1 MYKALYLSPMI
12 PSFNLGETGRFFRD
26 VLGFSAMMDIP
37 AYAIYAKD
45 NLTIHLLPA
54 GKDIG
59 QMEFYLQVDDVD
71 ALWESIKGKLD
82 GVKFKA
88 PFDQEYGMR
97 EFHIGIPHTQTLLF
111 VGQELGEQ

>member
-59 QMEFYLQVDDVD
+59 QMEFYLEVNDVD
-71 ALWESIKGKLD
+71 TLWDAIKDQLNNLQ
-82 GVKFKA
+82 VKA
-88 PFDQEYGMR
+88 PFDREYGMR
-97 EFHIGIPHTQTLLF
+97 EMHIAVPETKTLLF
-111 VGQELGEQ
+111 IGEEVR